1 MISLIIND
9 RIRDRKVEFFNN
21 FTLNLKYDSIGSSFA
36 FSYFFDPDNQEHV
49 ELSVPGHF
57 HTAKIDFNGQRLL
70 TGTILSNSTVDDTK
84 KSLINLSGYSLPGI
98 FEDCSIPPDLYP
110 LQSDGLTL
118 REIATKITNRFGIG
132 LVVSSS
138 VASEMDKVIGTTD
151 IKETQKVKQYLS
163 QLTSQRNIILTHDE
177 NGNLV
182 FTRANTTG
190 KPILNFDRDK
200 SGIPFLKMTTK
211 YNGQGMHSDIT
222 AMKQADKDGGNA
234 GESTVKNP
242 YVPFVFRPLVVT
254 QSSGDDNDTEKV
266 AKMAVS
272 AELKN
277 FTLTIEMDRWEVNGK
292 VIMPNNTI
300 IVKNPKAQIYTAT
313 KFFIES
319 VKLSGDQKTEKAT
332 LNCVLPEVFNNQTA
346 SYIYTDINLH

>member
-21 FTLNLKYDSIGSSFA
+21 FTLDLKYDSIGSSFA
-36 FSYFFDPDNQEHV
+36 FNYFFDPNNQEHI
-49 ELSVPGHF
+49 ELSVPGHY
-57 HTAKIDFNGQRLL
+57 HVAKIEWKGERLL

-84 KSLINLSGYSLPGI
+84 KPLINFSGYSLPGVL
-98 FEDCSIPPDLYP
+98 EDCSIPPDLYP

-118 REIATKITNRFGIG
+118 REIATKITNRFGLG
-132 LVVSSS
+132 LVVSSL

-151 IKETQKVKQYLS
+151 VKETQKVKQYLA
-163 QLTSQRNIILTHDE
+163 QLTSQRNIILTHDV

-182 FTRANTTG
+182 FTRANTIG
-190 KPILNFDRDK
+190 SPLLNFDRDK
-200 SGIPFLKMTTK
+200 GGIPFIKMTTK
-211 YNGQGMHSDIT
+211 FNGQGMHSDIT

-234 GESTVKNP
+234 GESSVTNP

-277 FTLTIEMDRWEVNGK
+277 FTLTIEMDRWVVNDK

-300 IVKNPKAQIYTAT
+300 IVKNPDAQIYTPT

-319 VKLSGDQKTEKAT
+319 VKLSGDHKTQRAT
-332 LNCVLPEVFNNQTA
+332 LNCVLPEVYNNQTA
-346 SYIYTDINLH
+346 SYIYENINLH